1 MRRFSLRFIKERIH
15 LFHIA
20 LISPVVLVLCFL
32 PDSSSASAMKNQQK
46 RIPATQRPY
55 IIKNRTYFPLPS
67 SQGYEE
73 IGIASWYGG
82 DFHGQA
88 TSNGEIYNMHDMT
101 AAHKL
106 LPMHTMLLVT
116 NLENGRKT
124 VVRVNDRGPF
134 VKGRI
139 IDLSLSAAKKLAL
152 FQNGTAR
159 VKVTAL
165 GEVRNINGQQRFAKH
180 ADFSKG
186 EFYVQIGAFTQE
198 KNSLLLQKRFL
209 DAGHRAIISKGKV
222 KGQTFYRVQ
231 VYVGSS
237 LHDARRSE
245 TALLAKGYTG
255 SFVIAR

>member
-1 MRRFSLRFIKERIH
+1 MRQLLPCIRKKRFLLAH
-15 LFHIA
+15 VLF
-20 LISPVVLVLCFL
+20 LCSLVLFL
-32 PDSSSASAMKNQQK
+32 FLIPVLCSASAVKNQQK

-55 IIKNRTYFPLPS
+55 VIKNRTYYPLPT

-73 IGIASWYGG
+73 VGIASWYGG

-88 TSNGEIYNMHDMT
+88 TSNGETYNMHDMT

-106 LPMHTMLLVT
+106 LPMHTMVLVT
-116 NLENGRKT
+116 NLDNGRQI

-139 IDLSLSAAKKLAL
+139 IDVSLSAAKKLEL
-152 FQNGTAR
+152 FQKGTAR

-165 GEVRNINGQQRFAKH
+165 GEVRNVNGQQRFARH
-180 ADFSKG
+180 VDFNRG
-186 EFYVQIGAFTQE
+186 EFYVQIGAFAN
-198 KNSLLLQKRFL
+198 KSNGLRLQKRFL
-209 DAGHRAIISKGKV
+209 DAGHRAIIRKGTV

-231 VYVGSS
+231 VYVGNS
-237 LHDARRSE
+237 LQDARRSE

>member
-1 MRRFSLRFIKERIH
+1 MRRSLQRIKKRYFCI
-15 LFHIA
+15 FHVPILCSVA
-20 LISPVVLVLCFL
+20 LILSLLSVSC
-32 PDSSSASAMKNQQK
+32 SASTVKNQQK

-55 IIKNRTYFPLPS
+55 IIKNRTYCPLPS
-67 SQGYEE
+67 SEGYEE

-116 NLENGRKT
+116 NLDNGRQT
-124 VVRVNDRGPF
+124 IVRVNDRGPF

-139 IDLSLSAAKKLAL
+139 IDLSLSAAKKLAV
-152 FQNGTAR
+152 FQKGTAR

-165 GEVRNINGQQRFAKH
+165 GEVRTINGQQRFAQH
-180 ADFSKG
+180 TDFSKG

-198 KNSLLLQKRFL
+198 KNSLKLQKRFL
-209 DAGHRAIISKGKV
+209 DAGHTAIIHKGTV
-222 KGQTFYRVQ
+222 NGQTFYRVQ

-237 LHDARRSE
+237 LDDARRSE